1 VGRTLKAQALD
12 AGASFSPNSPG
23 AHPTL
28 DEVFDA
34 LGGRCVIN
42 VEMTN
47 YASPRDMLPHR
58 VVAVVRRFQVEN
70 RVLLSSFNPF
80 ALRSA
85 ERLAPDLPLGLLL
98 SPGQP
103 WWMRLVFPLIAP
115 HESLNLHDSLVR
127 EETPRRLRRAGRKF
141 IPWTVNNAEKDLKP
155 SQPVWMRSS
164 PTRRTGHWRFER
176 TSPGMLDLRSIREAR
191 ERIGPHIEVTPA
203 RRIGEGPIWLK
214 CENRQ
219 RTGSFKIRGAL
230 NKVLGLPAEQMERG
244 VVAASAGNHGQGVAL
259 AARMRGAGTIVAEA
273 RPSR

>member
-1 VGRTLKAQALD
+1 MKHPSSLWWSASRPLVIAHRGACLRAPEDTLAAFRLAIEMGADGIELDAKLSADGEVVIIHDPTLDRTTDGSGPVGARTLQELKALD
-12 AGASFSPNSPG
+12 AGASFSPEFAG
-23 AHPTL
+23 ERIPTL
-28 DEVFDA
+28 DEVFEA

-85 ERLAPDLPLGLLL
+85 KRLAPDLPLGLLL
-98 SPGQP
+98 GPGQP

-141 IPWTVNNAEKDLKP
+141 IPWTVNNAE
-155 SQPVWMRSS
+155 R
-164 PTRRTGHWRFER
+164 
-176 TSPGMLDLRSIREAR
+176 IR
-191 ERIGPHIEVTPA
+191 
-203 RRIGEGPIWLK
+203 WLLSAGVDAII
-214 CENRQ
+214 
-219 RTGSFKIRGAL
+219 TDAPDGAL
-230 NKVLGLPAEQMERG
+230 EIRKD
-244 VVAASAGNHGQGVAL
+244 VVWHA
-259 AARMRGAGTIVAEA
+259 
-273 RPSR
+273 